1 MFDGLIQ
8 KSLLILL
15 STLVVRRV
23 GGVILYRGV
32 TSRVGLSGDVSG
44 LYVVRVRI
52 GRYRDDVLSSLDGV
66 M

>member
-23 GGVILYRGV
+23 GGVILYRCV

>member
-15 STLVVRRV
+15 YTLVVRRV
-23 GGVILYRGV
+23 GGVILYRCV
-32 TSRVGLSGDVSG
+32 TSRVGLSGDVLG

-52 GRYRDDVLSSLDGV
+52 GRYRGDVLSSLDGV